1 MSLTALVGGTLLYLV
16 LRRYLASG
24 IEGPPLLRHLD
35 SPRLFDKS
43 MVLLCWR
50 AAAGLLSVL
59 GTRRL
64 QPQLRL
70 LVGVALVAGLLPPYG
85 PGLRKIGRAAGRG
98 SVWQSVLVSVGT
110 VALKK
115 KKNPT

>member
-24 IEGPPLLRHLD
+24 IEGPPLLRRLE
-35 SPRLFDKS
+35 SARLFDKS

-50 AAAGLLSVL
+50 AAGGLLRML

-64 QPQLRL
+64 QPQIGL
-70 LVGVALVAGLLPPYG
+70 LVGVARVVGVLLVFGTGLG
-85 PGLRKIGRAAGRG
+85 WGAGRG
-98 SVWQSVLVSVGT
+98 SSLGWGGVWGGGVGGYCGMG
-110 VALKK
+110 
-115 KKNPT
+115 

>member
-1 MSLTALVGGTLLYLV
+1 MKRCHGLTIPLLMSLTSLVCGTLLYLV
-16 LRRYLASG
+16 LRRYLASC
-24 IEGPPLLRHLD
+24 IEGPPLLRHLV

-70 LVGVALVAGLLPPYG
+70 LVGVALE
-85 PGLRKIGRAAGRG
+85 IGRASCRER
-98 SVWQSVLVSVGT
+98 VCQYV
-110 VALKK
+110 
-115 KKNPT
+115 